1 MAYMPKIVLGRIKGT
16 GLPIDGKAVYL
27 SQWDYDNNE
36 HFYLAAWNDD
46 AEEAVL
52 QTLFATA
59 VEAGMVSTDDT
70 YEDFVDAWKA
80 GEFVPDSTF
89 CFNFENVDV
98 LKTIQNGTHPKAAGG
113 FEIGKRF
120 YQDHIGLG

>member
-1 MAYMPKIVLGRIKGT
+1 MAYMPKIVLGRIKGM

-36 HFYLAAWNDD
+36 HFYLVAWNDD

-52 QTLFATA
+52 RTLFATA
-59 VEAGMVSTDDT
+59 VEAGMVSIDDT
-70 YEDFVDAWKA
+70 YEDFVGAWKA

-89 CFNFENVDV
+89 CFNSENVDV
-98 LKTIQNGTHPKAAGG
+98 LKVIQNGIYPKAAGG
-113 FEIGKRF
+113 AKG
-120 YQDHIGLG
+120 